1 MPAVALAADRE
12 HAKLSASSAHRWL
25 ACPRSVAFEA
35 QFPEAGSKWT
45 EEGRA
50 AHELGEIKLRQYLGE
65 LTKAQYQK
73 RHRQLRTSEHYT
85 DEMEAYTDD
94 YAEHVKG
101 LLKELDAQGHTP
113 TLCIEQRLDYSRWVP
128 EGFGTGDA
136 VIVYEGGI
144 HVVDLKYGKGNFVE
158 VTANPQF
165 RLYALGAYDTL
176 GPLYADISSITLTVF
191 QPRLNNI
198 ASEVLAVT
206 ELLDWAEQEVKPKAQ
221 LAFAGQGDFVP
232 GAAQCRYC
240 RARTVCRARAEQNLE
255 LAKYELVP
263 PDTLE
268 LAEIGDIL
276 IQADELEAWVKDV
289 RKYALEEALSG
300 KTIPRWKVV
309 EGRSNRC
316 YKSQEEL
323 LERLTRAGIPAEA
336 LVDTKLKGIT
346 ALEKQV
352 GKKKLEELAGD
363 LIIKPAGAPT
373 LAPETDKRPALDRTA
388 EARNEFQEDIA

>member
-1 MPAVALAADRE
+1 MPLLPGPDR
-12 HAKLSASSAHRWL
+12 
-25 ACPRSVAFEA
+25 
-35 QFPEAGSKWT
+35 
-45 EEGRA
+45 
-50 AHELGEIKLRQYLGE
+50 
-65 LTKAQYQK
+65 
-73 RHRQLRTSEHYT
+73 
-85 DEMEAYTDD
+85 
-94 YAEHVKG
+94 
-101 LLKELDAQGHTP
+101 
-113 TLCIEQRLDYSRWVP
+113 VP
-128 EGFGTGDA
+128 GTG
-136 VIVYEGGI
+136 
-144 HVVDLKYGKGNFVE
+144 
-158 VTANPQF
+158 
-165 RLYALGAYDTL
+165 
-176 GPLYADISSITLTVF
+176 AD
-191 QPRLNNI
+191 N
-198 ASEVLAVT
+198 
-206 ELLDWAEQEVKPKAQ
+206 
-221 LAFAGQGDFVP
+221 
-232 GAAQCRYC
+232 
-240 RARTVCRARAEQNLE
+240 NLE

-268 LAEIGDIL
+268 LAEIGADIL